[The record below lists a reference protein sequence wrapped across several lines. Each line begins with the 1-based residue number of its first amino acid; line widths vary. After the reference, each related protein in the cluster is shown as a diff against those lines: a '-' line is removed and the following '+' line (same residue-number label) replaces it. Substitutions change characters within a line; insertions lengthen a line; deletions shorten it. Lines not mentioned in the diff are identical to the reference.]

1 MKTSEKIVALLG
13 ILFIAALLVDQATCF
28 VTKNQ
33 RREFEVSPVTQIR
46 LKKCLLQ
53 KK

>member
-1 MKTSEKIVALLG
+1 MKTSGKIVALLG

-28 VTKNQ
+28 VTKHQ
-33 RREFEVSPVTQIR
+33 RREFEVSPVTQIH
-46 LKKCLLQ
+46 LKKCLLY